1 MQGKGIQNYI
11 SEVKGAGD
19 RNLNIHL
26 SDVLAKIKL
35 DNPENSFDIF
45 EDYSHYVKQMNYD
58 YKKIDASSLDN
69 AERLREKN
77 GELSGYIEKAKK

>member
-1 MQGKGIQNYI
+1 
-11 SEVKGAGD
+11 
-19 RNLNIHL
+19 L
-26 SDVLAKIKL
+26 L
-35 DNPENSFDIF
+35 DNPKNSFDIF

-58 YKKIDASSLDN
+58 YKKIDASLDN